1 MVNLRKINMHEPQ
14 ITCHRALILMIE
26 SFNNSSNY
34 NNVNANVTQ
43 ICHNPLYQS
52 ITFSTEYL
60 TVDV

>member
-52 ITFSTEYL
+52 ITFST
-60 TVDV
+60 